1 MGGEPQTTQKR
12 LVTIPGY
19 HIRPKYDLQHLREKL
34 QGGEKR
40 DFDVVLPLT
49 SMIDM
54 FSMLVIFLLL
64 NFSATGEAYFINK
77 EVKLPTAKHGQAME
91 SRPLISITSKAVSLD
106 ADFVG
111 LNPETVDV
119 KDLEMPQ
126 LVASLRRL
134 DKLIKNQEQAGVKSK
149 KGINLQADIDTD
161 VIYVKR
167 VMNVLISE
175 GFTNINFIVR
185 ETPEEGAQ

>member
-1 MGGEPQTTQKR
+1 MSSGINTTQKR
-12 LVTIPGY
+12 TVSIPGY
-19 HIRPKYDLQHLREKL
+19 HIKPKYDLKHLRKRLNSSE
-34 QGGEKR
+34 QR

-77 EVKLPTAKHGQAME
+77 EIKLPNAQFGQDME
-91 SRPLISITSKAVSLD
+91 SRPLISITEKSVSLD

-111 LNPETVDV
+111 QNPEVVDIN
-119 KDLEMPQ
+119 DLEMPM
-126 LVASLRRL
+126 LVRSLRQLKQR
-134 DKLIKNQEQAGVKSK
+134 IENQEAAGIKSK
-149 KGINLQADIDTD
+149 KGVNLQADIGID
-161 VIYVKR
+161 VIYIKR

-175 GFTNINFIVR
+175 GFSNINFVVR
-185 ETPEEGAQ
+185 ENTEE